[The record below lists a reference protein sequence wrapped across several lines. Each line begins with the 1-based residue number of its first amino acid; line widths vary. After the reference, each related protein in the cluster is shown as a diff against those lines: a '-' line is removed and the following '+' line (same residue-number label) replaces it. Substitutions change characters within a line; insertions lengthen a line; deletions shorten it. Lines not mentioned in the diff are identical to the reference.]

1 MRLMNAAGQGAGKAF
16 PQHLLTAALL
26 LSLIATGCNNTC
38 VSFTSNP
45 PTGTLVIK
53 VSDAKP
59 TCTFSKANGAV
70 RVQLSA
76 SPMPDEGS
84 TPWSPQHILVSL
96 RGIEA
101 HPSAIADDASPDWQE
116 LAPKLAQQP
125 MQVDLMARTA
135 GSCASDSFG
144 EGTVPAGVYH
154 QIRLRLVPNQPG
166 TSEPVPRENACG
178 VVGFNCMVMADGNI
192 RPLALDGAAPELP
205 IASEGIAG
213 GFFHV
218 LPDAGTD
225 LAIKFSAQSSLS
237 LPAGNAVRLVPAFS
251 VALRAPCPSLGGSEP

>member
-1 MRLMNAAGQGAGKAF
+1 MLF
-16 PQHLLTAALL
+16 SLT
-26 LSLIATGCNNTC
+26 ATGCNNTC
-38 VSFTSNP
+38 FSFTSNP
-45 PTGTLVIK
+45 PDTLVIK

-59 TCTFSKANGAV
+59 SCTFSKANGAV
-70 RVQLSA
+70 TVQLSA

-84 TPWSPQHILVSL
+84 TPWSLQHIFVSL

-101 HPSAIADDASPDWQE
+101 HPSTIADDGSPDWQE

-125 MQVDLMARTA
+125 VQVDLMARTA

-144 EGTVPAGVYH
+144 EGTVPAGVYR

-166 TSEPVPRENACG
+166 ASEPVPRENACG
-178 VVGFNCMVMADGNI
+178 VVSFNCIVTADGNI
-192 RPLALDGAAPELP
+192 RPLALDGVAPELP

-218 LPDAGTD
+218 LPDARTD
-225 LAIKFSAQSSLS
+225 LAIKFSAHPSLS
-237 LPAGNAVRLVPAFS
+237 LPGGNAVRLVPAFS
-251 VALRAPCPSLGGSEP
+251 VALRTPCQSLGGSEP

>member
-1 MRLMNAAGQGAGKAF
+1 MRLANAAGRGAGKASL
-16 PQHLLTAALL
+16 QCLLAAALL
-26 LSLIATGCNNTC
+26 FSLTATGCNNTC
-38 VSFTSNP
+38 FSFTSNP

-70 RVQLSA
+70 TVQFSA
-76 SPMPDEGS
+76 SLLPDEGS
-84 TPWSPQHILVSL
+84 TPWSLQHIFVSL

-101 HPSAIADDASPDWQE
+101 HPSTIADDGSPDWQE
-116 LAPKLAQQP
+116 LAIKLAEQP
-125 MQVDLMARTA
+125 VQVDLMARIA
-135 GSCASDSFG
+135 SSCASDSFG

-154 QIRLRLVPNQPG
+154 QIRLRLVPNHPG

-178 VVGFNCMVMADGNI
+178 AVGFNCIVTADGNI
-192 RPLALDGAAPELP
+192 RPLALNAAPELR

-213 GFFHV
+213 GFFHI
-218 LPDAGTD
+218 LPDARTD
-225 LAIKFSAQSSLS
+225 LAIKFSAHPSLS

-251 VALRAPCPSLGGSEP
+251 VALRAPCQSLGGSEP